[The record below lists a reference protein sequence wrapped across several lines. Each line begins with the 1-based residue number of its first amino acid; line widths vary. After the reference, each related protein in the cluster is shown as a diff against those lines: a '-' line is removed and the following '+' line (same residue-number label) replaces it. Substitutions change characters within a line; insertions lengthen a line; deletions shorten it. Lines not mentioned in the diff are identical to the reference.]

1 MNTSIVA
8 IYPSHMAAERAVK
21 ELQQSGF
28 DMKKLS
34 IVGRDFH
41 SDEHVIGYY
50 NTGDRMM
57 KWGGIGAFWGW
68 IWACLFGSAFFF
80 VPGVGPLLVA
90 GPLVVWIVGALE
102 SAALVGGLSA
112 IGAALVGIGIPKD
125 SILRYEKAL
134 KADNFVVVAHGSA
147 DEIAQ
152 AKDILSAAMPSA
164 LEQHEGSSRGHP
176 TTTQINIEV
185 GGRNTSFVM
194 DWERH
199 RWQSLNKQ
207 EESAFPVATVLDGQ
221 RYELYSDET
230 FSEVE
235 K

>member
-8 IYPSHMAAERAVK
+8 IYPSHVAAERAVK

-34 IVGRDFH
+34 IVGRDYH
-41 SDEHVIGYY
+41 TDEHVVGYY

-68 IWACLFGSAFFF
+68 LWACLFGSAFFF
-80 VPGVGPLLVA
+80 IPGIGPLLVA
-90 GPLVVWIVGALE
+90 GPLVAWIVGALE
-102 SAALVGGLSA
+102 SAAVVGGLSA

-125 SILRYEKAL
+125 SILKYEQAL
-134 KADNFVVVAHGSA
+134 KAENFVLVAHGST
-147 DEIAQ
+147 DEIAH
-152 AKDILSAAMPSA
+152 AKDILNGAMPST
-164 LEQHEGSSRGHP
+164 LDQHEGSFHGHP
-176 TTTQINIEV
+176 TTNQSDIQVE
-185 GGRNTSFVM
+185 GRNTSFAL
-194 DWERH
+194 DWQRH

-207 EESAFPVATVLDGQ
+207 EESAFPLVTILDGQ

-230 FSEVE
+230 FAEVE